1 MMFMKLSD
9 LAIFD
14 TKSVDL
20 TKKKQDLMKHR
31 NLLLHI
37 RMGKKIL
44 NFGDIEI
51 KKKIILPPQ
60 KPYSKL

>member
-1 MMFMKLSD
+1 MMFMNLSD

-20 TKKKQDLMKHR
+20 AKKKQDLMKHR

-37 RMGKKIL
+37 GMGKKIY
-44 NFGDIEI
+44 
-51 KKKIILPPQ
+51 ILVIL
-60 KPYSKL
+60 K

>member
-1 MMFMKLSD
+1 MMFMNLSG
-9 LAIFD
+9 LVIFD

-37 RMGKKIL
+37 RMNEKIL
-44 NFGDIEI
+44 NFGDIET
-51 KKKIILPPQ
+51 KKR
-60 KPYSKL
+60 